1 MNIKLI
7 GIDIDGTLV
16 NDQKQLTATTAN
28 VIAQARK
35 QGIKIVIC
43 TGRPLTGTQRY
54 LKQLRI
60 SGPHEYVVGFNGAIA
75 QSTDG
80 KIIDDD
86 RLSYDDYLKTEMLSR
101 KFGVNFQIET
111 PNAIYALNRNISKYT
126 VYEARLVHL
135 PLRYRTP
142 EEIKPDL
149 SISKTMWIGEPK
161 QITHLKQNLPRDVI
175 DQMYVV
181 QTEPVFLEAL
191 HKGVSKG
198 KTLLELASQL
208 GFKKQ
213 NVMALGDQG
222 NDLSMIKKAGL
233 GVAMG
238 NAINEDK
245 QNAQFITKTN
255 NENGVAYAIKK
266 FALK

>member
-1 MNIKLI
+1 MDIKMI

-16 NDQKQLTATTAN
+16 NDQKQLTQTTQR
-28 VIAQARK
+28 VITAARR

-43 TGRPLTGTQRY
+43 TGRPLSGTVRY
-54 LKQLRI
+54 LKQLHI
-60 SGPHEYVVGFNGAIA
+60 QGPDEYVVGFNGAIA

-80 KIIDDD
+80 KVIDDA
-86 RLSYDDYLKTEMLSR
+86 RLSYDNYLKAEMISR
-101 KFGVNFQIET
+101 KFHVNFQIET

-126 VYEARLVHL
+126 IYEASLVNL

-142 EEIKPDL
+142 EEIKPSL
-149 SISKTMWIGEPK
+149 MISKTMWIAEPK
-161 QITHLKQNLPRDVI
+161 RITAMKRDLPKSLYD
-175 DQMYVV
+175 DMYIV

-198 KTLLELASQL
+198 KTLLKLASQL
-208 GFKKQ
+208 GIQ
-213 NVMALGDQG
+213 PDQVMALGDQG
-222 NDLSMIKKAGL
+222 NDLSMIKRAGL

-238 NAINEDK
+238 NAIPEDK
-245 QNAQFITKTN
+245 QNAQFVTKTN

-266 FALK
+266 FAL